1 MNEIIKLE
9 ELISKEEIKN
19 PEIFDTLKIIK
30 EKFLTEIYLKNSL
43 NSFIIEKGLSNDYY
57 DHFRYEYAMN
67 NLDEFKDTSIYPEYL
82 KALVECNNF
91 TRLRNILEKVEELEK
106 INELEKNY

>member
-30 EKFLTEIYLKNSL
+30 EKFLTETFLKNSL

-57 DHFRYEYAMN
+57 YHFRYEYAMN

-91 TRLRNILEKVEELEK
+91 TRLRKILEKVEELEK
-106 INELEKNY
+106 INELETNY

>member
-1 MNEIIKLE
+1 M
-9 ELISKEEIKN
+9 
-19 PEIFDTLKIIK
+19 IFETLKIIK
-30 EKFLTEIYLKNSL
+30 EKCLTERYLKNSL
-43 NSFIIEKGLSNDYY
+43 NSFIIEKGRSNDYY

-82 KALVECNNF
+82 KALVDCNNF